1 MPLSFKSL
9 ESEKKGS
16 SCTPRLLFRN
26 ENEKVSWEN
35 HQKSFD
41 LFKTVFEMILS
52 RKKKTQSQCCQ
63 IWLVFFH
70 HSDY

>member
-16 SCTPRLLFRN
+16 SCTSRLLFRN

-52 RKKKTQSQCCQ
+52 RKKRLKVSGANFGITVEKNC
-63 IWLVFFH
+63 
-70 HSDY
+70 